1 MHRWTDLAKT
11 PASLAPCVATFGNF
25 DGVHRGHQG
34 VINAVITAAR
44 RHHVPAVAV
53 TFDPHPVTVFHPEQA
68 PELITPGDLRADLV
82 ESLGIDGLLTLHFDK
97 EFASQSAR
105 EYIVSTFVEG
115 LQVKALVVGEDAK
128 GFGVNYSGDVEL
140 LRELGEEFGFEVIV
154 LDDMGDGQRWSSSS
168 ARSHLTAGEV
178 AEAAA
183 ILGRPHRFI
192 GEVVHGDH
200 RGRELGFPT
209 ANMSPDS
216 LGLIPAD
223 GVYAGWL
230 TRLEQPDTE
239 PERTMPAA
247 ISVGTNPTFEGRRAR
262 RVESYVLDRTDLDLY
277 GETVMVEF
285 VEHIRPTVKFD
296 SVEALLEAMDGDVR
310 RAREVLFSA
319 IVPPAP
325 PTGTSTH

>member
-1 MHRWTDLAKT
+1 MHRWTEVADT
-11 PASLAPCVATFGNF
+11 PDALKPCVATFGNF
-25 DGVHRGHQG
+25 DGVHRGHQT
-34 VINAVITAAR
+34 VINALIMAAR
-44 RHHVPAVAV
+44 SHEVPAVAV
-53 TFDPHPVTVFHPEQA
+53 TFDPHPVTVFHPEQP
-68 PELITPGDLRADLV
+68 PELITPEGLREDLLRD
-82 ESLGIDGLLTLHFDK
+82 LGIDGLLVLHFDK

-105 EYIVSTFVEG
+105 DYIVSTFVEG
-115 LQVKALVVGEDAK
+115 LQVRALVVGEDAK
-128 GFGVNYSGDVEL
+128 GFGRDYSGDVQL
-140 LRELGEEFGFEVIV
+140 LHELGAEFGFEVIV
-154 LDDMGDGQRWSSSS
+154 LDDVGDPARWSSSS
-168 ARSHLTAGEV
+168 IRAYLIEGDV
-178 AEAAA
+178 ASAAHV
-183 ILGRPHRFI
+183 LGRPHRFV

-230 TRLEQPDTE
+230 TRLERPLDD

-285 VEHIRPTVKFD
+285 VEHLRPTLKFESID
-296 SVEALLEAMDGDVR
+296 ELIETMGDDVER
-310 RAREVLFSA
+310 SRAILSAA

-325 PTGTSTH
+325 LRDPGA